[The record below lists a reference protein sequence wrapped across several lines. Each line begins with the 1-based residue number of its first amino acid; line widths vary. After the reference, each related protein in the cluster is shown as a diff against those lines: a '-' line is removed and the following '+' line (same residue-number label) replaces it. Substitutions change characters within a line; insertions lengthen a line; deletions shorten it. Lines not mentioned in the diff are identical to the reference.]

1 MVKRETLARC
11 VCCGSDSFVSL
22 SDTVKAAQ
30 CRGCGVIFNYER
42 PAWKDE
48 PADADAYVEYDR
60 FRPDHKWEK
69 MWRFRYARV
78 QALFPPTPA
87 RPRLLDVG
95 TGIGTF
101 LALAREQFDVCG
113 VEPSLAGV
121 RKARELYGLEI
132 LHGSLEGAGY
142 PEKSF
147 DAITMWHVFEHLPY
161 PGDTLGLC
169 RRLLKQDGKLFIAV
183 PNSSLCRVILN
194 PAYWCA
200 RQDKRLAMRGVIPYE
215 EGMVDLHVTHHAPRS
230 LKRLL
235 ERFGFQVMDLDLD
248 KTSLNPGLKTDLKYV
263 VRHHFIRLFGC
274 NPFKTIVA
282 VARAV

>member
-1 MVKRETLARC
+1 MPKRETLARC

-30 CRGCGVIFNYER
+30 CRDCGIIFNYER
-42 PAWKDE
+42 PTWKDE

-78 QALFPPTPA
+78 QALFPPTPV

-101 LALAREQFDVCG
+101 LALAREDFDVCG

-132 LHGSLEGAGY
+132 IHGSLEDAGY

-147 DAITMWHVFEHLPY
+147 AAITMWHVFEHLPY

-169 RRLLKQDGKLFIAV
+169 RQLLKQDGKLFIAV
-183 PNSSLCRVILN
+183 PNSSLCRVIFN
-194 PAYWCA
+194 PVYWCA
-200 RQDKRLAMRGVIPYE
+200 RRDKRLAMRGVIPYE

-235 ERFGFQVMDLDLD
+235 ERFEFQVMDLDLD
-248 KTSLNPGLKTDLKYV
+248 KSSLNPGLKTDLKYA

-274 NPFKTIVA
+274 NPFKTILA
-282 VARAV
+282 VARAG